1 MKRFIAPLV
10 ALVAGLFIVASP
22 TSAYVKPSAL
32 PPLPDGYE
40 EFVPTFDFQELIGS
54 QITGASLVDM
64 SCTVDSVTGTNLFS
78 ESDPEF
84 TPLSR
89 LMELPI
95 AFADSDAEVV
105 LECGIELGFPGE
117 PQEISGSIS
126 NPAMSEFLGT
136 SSGAI
141 NMLCDINA
149 TPAVTIQMRFG
160 GAVPGGA
167 DITAIGSDS
176 RIPFVC
182 NILIIFEGEETSLLV
197 GSVEGALE
205 IFNPFASTTLCNR
218 AQVISC
224 VAIRLQDAQ
233 VEITSASGKFEGYVG
248 SGTFSFQ
255 NQFTLPSIDSA
266 LSMAGVSPAR
276 FGDSRLVA
284 SKRTGRNATIQLDLE
299 PGRNRASIVHPYKA
313 PGRAMA
319 TIRDGE
325 QIVVVSSQTGSCVI
339 SARRGTGTWKR
350 VAQVGLNQD
359 GAARLSLSGA
369 NLANFK
375 STGVIRNGI
384 VTLRAACG
392 PQRTWTDTKQV
403 KYLGR

>member
-1 MKRFIAPLV
+1 MKRLLASSVLLAV
-10 ALVAGLFIVASP
+10 GLIVVASP
-22 TSAYVKPSAL
+22 TSASVRSSAL
-32 PPLPDGYE
+32 APLPDGYE
-40 EFVPTFDFQELIGS
+40 EFVPTFDFQELIGA
-54 QITGASLVDM
+54 QVTGASLVDM
-64 SCTVDSVTGTNLFS
+64 SCTVDSVSGTNMFS
-78 ESDPEF
+78 ASDPEF
-84 TPLSR
+84 ALLSR
-89 LMELPI
+89 LTETTT
-95 AFADSDAEVV
+95 AFSDPDADVA
-105 LECGIELGFPGE
+105 LNCGIELGFPGE
-117 PQEISGSIS
+117 PQEISGSIT

-141 NMLCDINA
+141 NMLCDIAASPN
-149 TPAVTIQMRFG
+149 VTIQMRFG

-167 DITAIGSDS
+167 DVTAIGADS

-182 NILIIFEGEETSLLV
+182 NILIIFEGEETSVLV

-255 NQFTLPSIDSA
+255 NQFTLPSVDST

-276 FGDSRLVA
+276 FGDSKLVA
-284 SKRTGRNATIQLDLE
+284 RARTGRNAKIQLDLE
-299 PGRNRASIVHPYKA
+299 PGRNRARIVHPYKA

-339 SARRGTGTWKR
+339 SVRRGTGSWKR
-350 VAQVGLNQD
+350 IAQVDLNQD
-359 GAARLSLSGA
+359 GSARLSLGGA
-369 NLANFK
+369 NLVNFK
-375 STGVIRNGI
+375 STGVVRNGI

-392 PQRTWTDTKQV
+392 PRRAWTDLKQV